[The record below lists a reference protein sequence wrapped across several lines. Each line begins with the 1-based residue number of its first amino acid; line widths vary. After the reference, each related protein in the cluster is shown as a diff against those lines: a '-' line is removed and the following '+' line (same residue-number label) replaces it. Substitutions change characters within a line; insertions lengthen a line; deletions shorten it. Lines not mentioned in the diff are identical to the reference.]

1 MVRAIGHEAKIEMIS
16 MVEGRKRFRGII
28 EAVEGEVLKLKST
41 EDKPDA
47 RLPMNEIA
55 DAKLMLT
62 DALIEESL
70 RGNKPTREQNDNEDA
85 GELPASQNQKH
96 APHKRRATS

>member
-1 MVRAIGHEAKIEMIS
+1 
-16 MVEGRKRFRGII
+16 
-28 EAVEGEVLKLKST
+28 
-41 EDKPDA
+41 
-47 RLPMNEIA
+47 
-55 DAKLMLT
+55 MLT

-70 RGNKPTREQNDNEDA
+70 RGNKPASEQNDNEDA